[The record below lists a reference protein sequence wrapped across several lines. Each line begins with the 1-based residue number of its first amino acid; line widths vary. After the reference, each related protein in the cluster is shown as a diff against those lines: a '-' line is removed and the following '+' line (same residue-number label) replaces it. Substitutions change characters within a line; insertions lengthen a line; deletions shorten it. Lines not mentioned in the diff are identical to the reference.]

1 MDEMVLRVQR
11 WLNQE
16 YSLIQGFEKIPENG
30 KTGWSTMYGLT
41 RALQIELGIKNPVN
55 NFGPSTASAYKNW
68 GEMQLGSVPTNSKGK
83 QIVYILQGAC
93 YCKGYHPGG
102 FDGIFGQGLKTAVQN
117 LQTDANL
124 PVKDGKVYDYIFK
137 AFLTMDAY
145 KLTPSGN
152 PKIREIQ
159 QALNYNYFTTAGV
172 QPTDGFY
179 QRNTNKALIY
189 GLQTEIGIAPDK
201 QTGSI
206 GPATTAGL
214 PILQVTSKGN
224 FVKLFQYALYV
235 NNYDTGD
242 FDGIFGLNVKSKVI
256 EFQNFIKLDADGI
269 VGTQTWL
276 SVLIS
281 TGDPNRKGQA
291 CDCVTKITLEKGLAL
306 QKAGYKT
313 VGRYLVNVPVPGA
326 INKKIQDGELKNI
339 FDSGLNVF
347 PIFQKYGNKQSSFFR
362 EQGKV
367 DAQEA
372 YNAAKIYGFP
382 KDTTIY
388 FAVDYDA
395 LGEDIE
401 SFIIPHFRGIQ
412 EQMSYLGNFFKVG
425 VYGARN
431 VCIRVSEE
439 GLASTSFVSGM
450 STGFSGNLGYPLP
463 SNWAFD
469 QISTIK
475 IGSGDSLIEIDNN
488 IMSGKDT
495 GASFVIAHTD
505 LNEKFYKQ
513 LTQIQ
518 LLAMQYTNSDVHQ
531 ANYLTTNYYRR
542 IAYDD
547 TLWTLTSGPFDKEFE
562 KFVHESIGQNA
573 LIRFIDPIDKMN
585 IDSVHL
591 MATLSSLLYTIWP
604 IVGVRMQDLSGWGG
618 DLYTVAIDAFTSRE
632 SSEYTGTLEERTYQA
647 AYDYIGTKTKDG
659 NFTYEDFVADVDA
672 VNIATILLSNTSKTI
687 VDTIKEYYDNESAN
701 RYLKFFQNKF
711 EGDESKLRAAAEEI
725 MIGNDLDIET
735 ARQMLRGKNGMEV
748 PYYSKS
754 EGKMIAKAF
763 SDKVLNLIHH

>member
-16 YSLIQGFEKIPENG
+16 YSLIQGFERIPENG
-30 KTGWSTMYGLT
+30 KTGWPTMYGLT

-145 KLTPSGN
+145 KLTPGGN

-306 QKAGYKT
+306 KKAGYKT
-313 VGRYLVNVPVPGA
+313 VGRYLVNVPEPNA
-326 INKKIQDGELKNI
+326 LNKKIQDGELKNI
-339 FDSGLNVF
+339 FDSGLTVF
-347 PIFQKYGNKQSSFFR
+347 PIFQKYGNEQSKFFR

-382 KDTTIY
+382 EDTTIY

-395 LGEDIE
+395 LGKDIE
-401 SFIIPHFRGIQ
+401 AFIIPHFRGIQ

-439 GLASTSFVSGM
+439 GLVSTSFVSGM

-505 LNEKFYKQ
+505 LNEKFYNQ

-518 LLAMQYTNSDVHQ
+518 LLAMEYTNSDVHR

-542 IAYDD
+542 IAYESP
-547 TLWTLTSGPFDKEFE
+547 LWTLTSGSFDTEFE
-562 KFVHESIGQNA
+562 KFVHENIGQNA
-573 LIRFIDPIDKMN
+573 LIKFIDPIDKMN
-585 IDSVHL
+585 IDSAHL
-591 MATLSSLLYTIWP
+591 MATLSSLLYTTLP
-604 IVGVRMQDLSGWGG
+604 IVGVRMQDLAGWGG

-632 SSEYTGTLEERTYQA
+632 SSDYTGTLEERTYQA
-647 AYDYIGTKTKDG
+647 AYDYIGTKTKVG
-659 NFTYEDFVADVDA
+659 NFTYEDFAADVDA
-672 VNIATILLSNTSKTI
+672 VNIATILLSDTSKTI
-687 VDTIKEYYDNESAN
+687 EDAFKEYYDNESAN
-701 RYLKFFQNKF
+701 RYLKFFHNKF
-711 EGDESKLRAAAEEI
+711 EGDEFKLRAAAEEI
-725 MIGNDLDIET
+725 MIGNDPDIEI
-735 ARQMLRGKNGMEV
+735 ARQMLRGIDGMKV
-748 PYYSKS
+748 PYYTKF
-754 EGKMIAKAF
+754 EGQMIAKAF
-763 SDKVLNLIHH
+763 SDKVLNLINH